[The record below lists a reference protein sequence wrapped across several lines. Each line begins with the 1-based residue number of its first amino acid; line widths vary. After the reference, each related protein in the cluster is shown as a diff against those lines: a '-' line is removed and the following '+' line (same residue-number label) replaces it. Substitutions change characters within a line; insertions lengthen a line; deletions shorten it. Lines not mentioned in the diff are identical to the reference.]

1 MILFLGD
8 SITEWWDEEIFKQYF
23 GSYKTINL
31 GMAGHTSKDTLEY
44 VELSDLNGL
53 KPSNVVLQIG
63 TNDGDNDITTTETA
77 KNIQCICDAIFA
89 RIPKTKILL
98 IGPLPRG
105 ELVSDRYRVYNREVN
120 KLLKTQVR
128 DIRII
133 YMDISIMFLNG
144 DDRISKQIM
153 YDFLHLTREGYDT
166 LSEVILEILLSSGRL
181 VSQTATQSILVPRLS

>member
-1 MILFLGD
+1 MLSLSFFG
-8 SITEWWDEEIFKQYF
+8 TTKIFKQYF

-31 GMAGHTSKDTLEY
+31 GMAGHSSKDTLEY

-53 KPSNVVLQIG
+53 NPSNVVLQIG

-77 KNIQCICDAIFA
+77 KNIQSICNAIFA

-120 KLLKTQVR
+120 KLLKNQVR

>member
-1 MILFLGD
+1 MILFLGY
-8 SITEWWDEEIFKQYF
+8 SITQWWDKDIFKQYF
-23 GSYKTINL
+23 GSYTTINL

-77 KNIQCICDAIFA
+77 KNIQNICNAILT

-120 KLLKTQVR
+120 KLLKNQVR
-128 DIRII
+128 DIRIL
-133 YMDISIMFLNG
+133 YMDISMMFFN
-144 DDRISKQIM
+144 DDDKISKQIM

-166 LSEVILEILLSSGRL
+166 LSEVIFEILLSSGRL
-181 VSQTATQSILVPRLS
+181 VSETATQPVLVPRLS